1 MTDPRSS
8 NTNVY
13 QGGGHFEFSSE
24 KNWGLEQEDC
34 RIFGSIDMTH
44 LAASIASVPFNIQHD
59 IPVELFT
66 VEQLEEFEVES
77 SLALSRHISQYNS
90 KLLNIK
96 NVLPTSIGS
105 NQATTATNKLVL
117 KNYSNSEVN
126 NIPFD
131 CDIQSNLELEE
142 ILGNMKPLMNILQE
156 EINTVTSI
164 DTSVDDSIIVV
175 NQKMPI
181 KDENKI
187 EMTNHDSGH
196 WLDSMLD
203 SDE

>member
-1 MTDPRSS
+1 
-8 NTNVY
+8 
-13 QGGGHFEFSSE
+13 
-24 KNWGLEQEDC
+24 
-34 RIFGSIDMTH
+34 MTH
-44 LAASIASVPFNIQHD
+44 LAASIASVPFNIQHG

-77 SLALSRHISQYNS
+77 SLALSRHKSQFNS

-96 NVLPTSIGS
+96 TLLPT
-105 NQATTATNKLVL
+105 QATQAAIPTNKLIL
-117 KNYSNSEVN
+117 KNDSNSEVI

-131 CDIQSNLELEE
+131 CDIQSNVELER
-142 ILGNMKPLMNILQE
+142 ILGNMKPLINILQE
-156 EINTVTSI
+156 EINPVTSI
-164 DTSVDDSIIVV
+164 DTSEDDSILVE

-181 KDENKI
+181 KDDYKI